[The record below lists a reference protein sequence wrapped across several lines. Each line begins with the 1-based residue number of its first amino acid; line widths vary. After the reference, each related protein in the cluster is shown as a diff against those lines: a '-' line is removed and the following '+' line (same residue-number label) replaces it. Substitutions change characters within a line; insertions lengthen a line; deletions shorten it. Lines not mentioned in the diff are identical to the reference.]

1 MATETKIIEYAAK
14 LPFSKH
20 PTATPEVYHQDTTK
34 PCYPSD
40 NFVISRDLAGNVLS
54 RYGDLS
60 YDLSPYSSTKK
71 GKTKIPFDAIA
82 KKYQSEAHWLWFIC
96 YRFGKGRNK
105 NNYSV
110 SVLYSRFTGFI
121 KPLCRFAK
129 LHNVS
134 AIQVLETKKLL
145 AKFIHKNNTAMFN
158 KQVLPTLTL
167 YHSLTDL
174 IGFNVAFTDSVID
187 ILNKR
192 NQTTSTKKNQ
202 TELIPPR
209 LYGIWLKEAWSIV
222 EEFESNSDGIKHMTY
237 QLANEKPPH
246 KKEYTPDMRIGAWD
260 CWIDRFNLSILAN
273 SRDFST
279 SRRSFCLYLSDVMLI
294 CKGLIHFYSGMRDD
308 EVLSLNY
315 HCLQLDK
322 VNNRKRARLLGNT
335 TKYIGSKKQAQWVTT
350 LDIERV
356 ITVLQTIVEPIANL
370 IDVTLEPNI
379 KKGETPCPLF
389 LTTNYLISQGYRK
402 RHPFGKTKNWSGNSS
417 SLSIN
422 TLFNSDLMRISEE
435 DIEYLEKFEP
445 ERNWRQSK
453 YAVGNIWHIKSHQYR
468 RSLAVY
474 SAQSGLVSIGSLQLQ
489 LKHLCQEI
497 TFYYGNGAERAGNIF
512 DIKSKNHMAHEFLKE
527 KPLADYTA
535 WVWQILF
542 SDEKLD
548 GINGKVIERTI
559 KANTPERQTVLRQDR
574 KKTIKQFK
582 DGQRAYTETPLGGCE
597 KTTPCDKKLMHSIT
611 ACIDCDRADLKPSKV
626 NRTIDSMTIFVN
638 SLPPD
643 SVEYRTECDE
653 LDTLITLKTRME
665 NR

>member
-1 MATETKIIEYAAK
+1 MATETKVREYTAK

-20 PTATPEVYHQDTTK
+20 LAATPEVYHQDTTK
-34 PCYPSD
+34 SRYPSD
-40 NFVISRDLAGNVLS
+40 NFIISRDSSGNVLS
-54 RYGDLS
+54 RYSDLS

-71 GKTKIPFDAIA
+71 GKTKIPFDAIP

-174 IGFNVAFTDSVID
+174 IGFSVALTDSVID

-192 NQTTSTKKNQ
+192 NKTTNANKNQ

-222 EEFESNSDGIKHMTY
+222 EELENNSDGIKHIIY

-246 KKEYTPDMRIGAWD
+246 KKEYTPDMRIDAWD
-260 CWIDRFNLSILAN
+260 CWVDKFDLSILAN
-273 SRDFST
+273 SRGFST
-279 SRRSFCLYLSDVMLI
+279 SRRLFCLYLSDAMLI

-322 VNNRKRARLLGNT
+322 VNNRNRARLLGNT
-335 TKYIGSKKQAQWVTT
+335 TKYIGSKKQALWVTT
-350 LDIERV
+350 FDIERV
-356 ITVLQTIVEPIANL
+356 ITVLHTIVEPIANL
-370 IDVTLEPNI
+370 IDVSVESNI
-379 KKGETPCPLF
+379 QKGETPCPLF
-389 LTTNYLISQGYRK
+389 LTTNYLISQAYRK
-402 RHPFGKTKNWSGNSS
+402 RHPLGNTKNWSCNSS
-417 SLSIN
+417 SLSNN

-435 DIEYLEKFEP
+435 DIKYLERFET
-445 ERNWRQSK
+445 ERN
-453 YAVGNIWHIKSHQYR
+453 
-468 RSLAVY
+468 
-474 SAQSGLVSIGSLQLQ
+474 
-489 LKHLCQEI
+489 
-497 TFYYGNGAERAGNIF
+497 
-512 DIKSKNHMAHEFLKE
+512 
-527 KPLADYTA
+527 
-535 WVWQILF
+535 
-542 SDEKLD
+542 
-548 GINGKVIERTI
+548 
-559 KANTPERQTVLRQDR
+559 
-574 KKTIKQFK
+574 
-582 DGQRAYTETPLGGCE
+582 
-597 KTTPCDKKLMHSIT
+597 
-611 ACIDCDRADLKPSKV
+611 
-626 NRTIDSMTIFVN
+626 
-638 SLPPD
+638 
-643 SVEYRTECDE
+643 
-653 LDTLITLKTRME
+653 
-665 NR
+665 